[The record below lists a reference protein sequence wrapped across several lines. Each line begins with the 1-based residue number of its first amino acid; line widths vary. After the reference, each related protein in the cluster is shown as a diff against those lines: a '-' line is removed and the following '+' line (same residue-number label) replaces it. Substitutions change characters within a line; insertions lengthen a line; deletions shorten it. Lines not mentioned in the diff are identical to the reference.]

1 MSASLESL
9 MRDVIDDSRP
19 APLSAGLLSFI
30 AVGGS
35 GAVAFICLSTGMLQ
49 LNTGLPDWLVS
60 ALCYAALIVPVYLMH
75 RRFSFRSKAR
85 HATALPRYVAVQAS
99 AVLLTSLFSYVCYQ
113 MLGMQSWLGAF
124 IVVGLTSGVNFVVLK
139 LWAFAAPSHAAA

>member
-35 GAVAFICLSTGMLQ
+35 GAIAFICLSTGMLQ
-49 LNTGLPDWLVS
+49 LGTGLPDWLVS
-60 ALCYAALIVPVYLMH
+60 ALCYAVLVVPVYLMH
-75 RRFSFRSKAR
+75 RR
-85 HATALPRYVAVQAS
+85 YVAVQIS

-113 MLGMQSWLGAF
+113 LLGMQSWLGAF

-139 LWAFAAPSHAAA
+139 LWAFAAPPHAVA